1 MSVSKKQRNKNNSK
15 WPIVRLSS
23 HGKKTVFTSN
33 NPVFNR
39 IGLFFTAAILFALF
53 LQMLFFL
60 RPWQDIKETKVYTFQ
75 MDYRQ
80 VLKKVDLKV
89 GDPYWRWA
97 GQGQTINRRI
107 KNDSMIRSLSLRL
120 SKNGTAIIRVNENL
134 TAGFVQIKQKW
145 YRMDQ
150 NAHLSS
156 KSIQPDG
163 KTPVYTDFKNG
174 SKILKKTITAYLSMD
189 KVMRLA
195 VAQIIYS
202 PVKSSPNRLALVMN
216 DGNLVYAN
224 PSSLAKRMDLYPK
237 MVATMEEKGIK
248 NGVIDLQYGGYA
260 RKFENSDDNLLSSL
274 SSDKSKS
281 SSKSSNSSK

>member
-15 WPIVRLSS
+15 RPMVHFSS
-23 HGKKTVFTSN
+23 NEERPAYTSN
-33 NPVFNR
+33 NPVFNK
-39 IGLFFTAAILFALF
+39 IGLFFTAAVLLALF
-53 LQMLFFL
+53 LQILFFL

-80 VLKKVDLKV
+80 VLKKLDLKV
-89 GDPYWRWA
+89 GDPYWQWA
-97 GQGQTINRRI
+97 GQGQTINRKI
-107 KNDSMIRSLSLRL
+107 ENDSMIRSVSLEL
-120 SKNGTAIIRVNENL
+120 SKNGTAIIHVNENL

-145 YRMDQ
+145 YRMNQ
-150 NAHLSS
+150 NAQLSS

-163 KTPVYTDFKNG
+163 KTPVYTDFKSG

-202 PVKSSPNRLALVMN
+202 PIKSSPNRLALVMN

-224 PSSLAKRMDLYPK
+224 PSSLSNRMDLYPK
-237 MVATMEEKGIK
+237 MVATMKEKGIA

-260 RKFENSDDNLLSSL
+260 RKFETSDDNLVSSL
-274 SSDKSKS
+274 NSKKSKS
-281 SSKSSNSSK
+281 SSKSSSSSK